1 MDFLFFLLI
10 LGGVVGFSIALGR
23 ANARARKNRVL
34 VDELRFD
41 LNALRS
47 TLPRRVWELERELAD
62 LKGGAAGGESVSR
75 PGDAEAT
82 GEPAPAEAAPQQP
95 AESGPPAATKFP
107 PTAPPFPATPGQTP
121 PPIPQPGVP
130 AATGVE
136 STPGQAPGS
145 ASAPGIPGYRPPPPP
160 AAPGQTPP
168 GGRFG
173 GLGGINWEQWVGIRG
188 AALLGAVVMALA
200 GILFLQYAIEHG
212 LIPPTVRVALGF
224 LAGIGCVAAAEKL
237 RERGYAPTANAL
249 AGAGIVILY
258 ASVWAAR
265 VLYELIGSGL
275 GYGLMILVT
284 LACGMLSWRHRARD
298 TALLGLIG
306 GFATPLLLS
315 TGQDNPI
322 GLFAYILMLDAGLF
336 ALARL
341 RGWPVLAGLSLAGTV
356 FYQLSWIMLRMGPE
370 RAMLGLGILGLFGL
384 FYAITGRFQAGA
396 SEDGKER
403 ETWQSTQIAGVLLPF
418 AFALYFAGNA
428 VFTPHLYPIG
438 ILLLLLSAVAGWL
451 SRVQNFPLLS
461 TGSASGSV
469 AVVWVWCLQAE
480 WSAALAWEAVGV
492 CVALALLFH
501 VFFELDW
508 RRGGGDDYQSFSH
521 GPLITS
527 AGLLALLVFT
537 PLWARMSPAPFW
549 PWLCGWVGLAALLIR
564 QSVEPSRQHKQG
576 LAALGLGLGFS
587 LFYGAHRGAPGFPA
601 AALYFGVLGVCA
613 VAFQA
618 LAVVLKEARRQAWA
632 NRAAA
637 IFAATVLFVLLGEGL
652 EPRLSPE
659 LYLTTTVLLALLIVL
674 AATRLGSGKWY
685 FTGMAL
691 LALGHNIWTAEYR
704 GFSSNPDGALAA
716 FLLQLLAVLLFSWW
730 PLLTRTRFGGERWA
744 WYAAALA
751 GPAWFLAL
759 RELYEIRFGDAAIGL
774 LPVALGALSLG
785 AAFRI
790 QKQGLL
796 DPAMH
801 KRGLVWFSAVAM
813 GFISVAIPLQLD
825 KEWITLGW
833 AIQGFAL
840 TALWKRLD
848 HTGLKY
854 FALALLAVVTIR
866 LVANPEI
873 VNYHPRSSFPFIN
886 WLMYTYLVPAAALL
900 GSAWNL
906 YRLEVERSS
915 GREEFVYSR
924 GHSVGAILCGMA
936 AISVVFVWINLTIF
950 DFFSA
955 GPQLTISFEHMAARD
970 LSQSLAWALYALLL
984 LAIGVNRQNAGLR
997 WISLAFLVLTIGKVF
1012 LHDLGELEDL
1022 YRVASLVGLAL
1033 SLILVSLAYQRF
1045 VFRKDSRSESSSKG
1059 D

>member
-1 MDFLFFLLI
+1 M
-10 LGGVVGFSIALGR
+10 
-23 ANARARKNRVL
+23 
-34 VDELRFD
+34 
-41 LNALRS
+41 
-47 TLPRRVWELERELAD
+47 
-62 LKGGAAGGESVSR
+62 
-75 PGDAEAT
+75 
-82 GEPAPAEAAPQQP
+82 
-95 AESGPPAATKFP
+95 
-107 PTAPPFPATPGQTP
+107 
-121 PPIPQPGVP
+121 
-130 AATGVE
+130 
-136 STPGQAPGS
+136 
-145 ASAPGIPGYRPPPPP
+145 
-160 AAPGQTPP
+160 
-168 GGRFG
+168 G

-200 GILFLQYAIEHG
+200 GVLFLQYAIEHG

-224 LAGIGCVAAAEKL
+224 LAGIACVAGAEKL
-237 RERGYAPTANAL
+237 RERGYGPTAGAL

-306 GFATPLLLS
+306 GFATPLLLT

-322 GLFAYILMLDAGLF
+322 GLFAYILMLNVGLF

-341 RGWPVLAGLSLAGTV
+341 RGWPVLAVLSLAGTV
-356 FYQLSWIMLRMGPE
+356 FYQLGWIVDRMGPE

-384 FYAITGRFQAGA
+384 FYAIAGRLQIGA

-469 AVVWVWCLQAE
+469 AVVWVWCLQAK
-480 WSAALAWEAVGV
+480 WSAALAWEVVGV
-492 CVALALLFH
+492 CVVLALLFH
-501 VFFELDW
+501 VLFELDW
-508 RRGGGDDYQSFSH
+508 RGGGGDDYQPFSQ

-527 AGLLALLVFT
+527 AGFLALLVFT
-537 PLWARMSPAPFW
+537 PLWAGMSATFW

-576 LAALGLGLGFS
+576 LAALGVGLGFS
-587 LFYGAHRGAPGFPA
+587 LFYGAYGGGQGFPA
-601 AALYFGVLGVCA
+601 AALYFGVLGACGI
-613 VAFQA
+613 AFQA
-618 LAVVLKEARRQAWA
+618 LAVVLKEARRQVWA

-637 IFAATVLFVLLGEGL
+637 IFAATVLVFLLGEGL
-652 EPRLSPE
+652 EPRLSPG

-685 FTGMAL
+685 FSGMAL
-691 LALGHNIWTAEYR
+691 LALGHNLWTAEYYR
-704 GFSSNPDGALAA
+704 YDSNPESALLA

-759 RELYEIRFGDAAIGL
+759 RSLYEIRFGDAAIGL
-774 LPVALGALSLG
+774 LPVALAALSLG
-785 AAFRI
+785 LAFRI

-854 FALALLAVVTIR
+854 FALALLALVTIR

-900 GSAWNL
+900 GSSWNL
-906 YRLEVERSS
+906 NRLEVERSS
-915 GREEFVYSR
+915 EREAAIYSR
-924 GHSVGAILCGMA
+924 GYSVGAILCGMA
-936 AISVVFVWINLTIF
+936 AIAVVFVWINLAIF
-950 DFFSA
+950 DFFSV
-955 GPQLTISFEHMAARD
+955 GPQIAISFERMAARD

-984 LAIGVNRQNAGLR
+984 LAIGVNRHNAGLR

-1022 YRVASLVGLAL
+1022 YRVASLVGLAF

-1045 VFRKDSRSESSSKG
+1045 VFGKDSPGESSPKG

>member
-1 MDFLFFLLI
+1 MRWVFW
-10 LGGVVGFSIALGR
+10 R
-23 ANARARKNRVL
+23 A
-34 VDELRFD
+34 
-41 LNALRS
+41 S
-47 TLPRRVWELERELAD
+47 
-62 LKGGAAGGESVSR
+62 GAS
-75 PGDAEAT
+75 
-82 GEPAPAEAAPQQP
+82 PAPRSFGNA
-95 AESGPPAATKFP
+95 
-107 PTAPPFPATPGQTP
+107 
-121 PPIPQPGVP
+121 
-130 AATGVE
+130 
-136 STPGQAPGS
+136 
-145 ASAPGIPGYRPPPPP
+145 GY
-160 AAPGQTPP
+160 G
-168 GGRFG
+168 
-173 GLGGINWEQWVGIRG
+173 
-188 AALLGAVVMALA
+188 
-200 GILFLQYAIEHG
+200 
-212 LIPPTVRVALGF
+212 
-224 LAGIGCVAAAEKL
+224 
-237 RERGYAPTANAL
+237 PTANAL

-322 GLFAYILMLDAGLF
+322 GFFAYILMLDAGLF

-341 RGWPVLAGLSLAGTV
+341 RGWPVLAALSLGGTV
-356 FYQLSWIMLRMGPE
+356 FYQLVWIVLRMGPE

-384 FYAITGRFQAGA
+384 FYAIAGRLQGSG
-396 SEDGKER
+396 SEDEKER
-403 ETWQSTQIAGVLLPF
+403 ETWQPTQTAGVLLPF

-461 TGSASGSV
+461 AGSASGSV

-492 CVALALLFH
+492 CVVLALLFH

-508 RRGGGDDYQSFSH
+508 HRDGGDDYQSFSQ
-521 GPLITS
+521 GTLITS
-527 AGLLALLVFT
+527 AGFLALLVFT
-537 PLWARMSPAPFW
+537 PLWAGMSATFW
-549 PWLCGWVGLAALLIR
+549 PWLCGWAGLAALLIR

-587 LFYGAHRGAPGFPA
+587 LFYAAHGGAPRFPA
-601 AALYFGVLGVCA
+601 AALYFGVIGACGI
-613 VAFQA
+613 AFQA
-618 LAVVLKEARRQAWA
+618 IAVVLKEVRRQAWA
-632 NRAAA
+632 NHAAA
-637 IFAATVLFVLLGEGL
+637 IFAATVLVFLLGEGL
-652 EPRLSPE
+652 AHRLSVG

-685 FTGMAL
+685 FSGMAL
-691 LALGHNIWTAEYR
+691 LALGHNIWTAAY
-704 GFSSNPDGALAA
+704 GWTAGYGGSSLNPDEALLA

-759 RELYEIRFGDAAIGL
+759 RSLYEIRFGAAAIGV
-774 LPVALGALSLG
+774 LPVALAALSLG
-785 AAFRI
+785 LAFRI

-873 VNYHPRSSFPFIN
+873 VSYHPRSSFPFIN

-906 YRLEVERSS
+906 NRLEVERSS
-915 GREEFVYSR
+915 EREESIYS
-924 GHSVGAILCGMA
+924 GGYSVGAILCGMA
-936 AISVVFVWINLTIF
+936 AIAVVFVWINLAIF

-955 GPQLTISFEHMAARD
+955 GPQITISFEHMAARD

-984 LAIGVNRQNAGLR
+984 LAIGVNRHNAGLR

-1022 YRVASLVGLAL
+1022 YRVASLVGLAF

-1045 VFRKDSRSESSSKG
+1045 MFGKDSPGESSPKG

>member
-1 MDFLFFLLI
+1 MDFFFFLLI

-62 LKGGAAGGESVSR
+62 LKGRAAGGEGVSR
-75 PGDAEAT
+75 PGDAEAA
-82 GEPAPAEAAPQQP
+82 GESAQAAAAQ
-95 AESGPPAATKFP
+95 APPAAAQ
-107 PTAPPFPATPGQTP
+107 APPATLADQPAGPSG
-121 PPIPQPGVP
+121 
-130 AATGVE
+130 TGVE
-136 STPGQAPGS
+136 PTSDQVPESAP
-145 ASAPGIPGYRPPPPP
+145 APGIPGYRPPPPS

-168 GGRFG
+168 SGSPG

-188 AALLGAVVMALA
+188 AALLGAIVMALA
-200 GILFLQYAIEHG
+200 GILFLQYAIEHE

-224 LAGIGCVAAAEKL
+224 LVGIGCVVAAEKL
-237 RERGYAPTANAL
+237 RERDYGPTASAL

-265 VLYELIGSGL
+265 VLYDLIGSGL

-322 GLFAYILMLDAGLF
+322 GLFAYILMLDVGLF

-356 FYQLSWIMLRMGPE
+356 FYQLVWIVSRMGPE

-384 FYAITGRFQAGA
+384 FYAIAGRFQV
-396 SEDGKER
+396 SEGEDKKER

-438 ILLLLLSAVAGWL
+438 ILLLSLSAVAGWL

-469 AVVWVWCLQAE
+469 AVVWVWCLQAK

-501 VFFELDW
+501 VLFELDW

-527 AGLLALLVFT
+527 AGFLALLVFT

-549 PWLCGWVGLAALLIR
+549 PWLCGWIGLAALLIR
-564 QSVEPSRQHKQG
+564 QSVEPSGRQKQG
-576 LAALGLGLGFS
+576 LAALGVGLGFS
-587 LFYGAHRGAPGFPA
+587 LFYGAHRGAPEFPA
-601 AALYFGVLGVCA
+601 AALYFGVLGACGI
-613 VAFQA
+613 AFQA
-618 LAVVLKEARRQAWA
+618 LAVVLKEARRQVWA

-652 EPRLSPE
+652 EPRLSSG

-685 FTGMAL
+685 FSGMAL

-704 GFSSNPDGALAA
+704 GFNSNPDGALAA
-716 FLLQLLAVLLFSWW
+716 FLLQLLAVGLFSWW

-751 GPAWFLAL
+751 GPAWFPAL
-759 RELYEIRFGDAAIGL
+759 RRLYEIRFGDAAIGV
-774 LPVALGALSLG
+774 LPVALAAISLG
-785 AAFRI
+785 LAFRI

-873 VNYHPRSSFPFIN
+873 VNYHPSSSFPFIN

-915 GREEFVYSR
+915 GREESIYAR
-924 GHSVGAILCGMA
+924 GYSVGAILCGMA
-936 AISVVFVWINLTIF
+936 AISVVFVWINLAIF

-984 LAIGVNRQNAGLR
+984 LAIGVNRRNAGLR

-1022 YRVASLVGLAL
+1022 YRVASLVGLAV

-1045 VFRKDSRSESSSKG
+1045 VFGKDSPSERSPKG

>member
-1 MDFLFFLLI
+1 MDFLFFLL
-10 LGGVVGFSIALGR
+10 LVGGVVGFSIALGR
-23 ANARARKNRVL
+23 ANARARMNRVL

-47 TLPRRVWELERELAD
+47 TLPRRVWELEQELAD
-62 LKGGAAGGESVSR
+62 LKKHPAGVEGELQPGAAELTEEV
-75 PGDAEAT
+75 
-82 GEPAPAEAAPQQP
+82 APAQAAPEQP
-95 AESGPPAATKFP
+95 AESAPPAVAPVP
-107 PTAPPFPATPGQTP
+107 PVADQTP
-121 PPIPQPGVP
+121 AVSPVDQPAGPVGTGVDSTPDQPPVSPPAPGVP
-130 AATGVE
+130 GH
-136 STPGQAPGS
+136 
-145 ASAPGIPGYRPPPPP
+145 RPPPPP
-160 AAPGQTPP
+160 PPPLGQQPP
-168 GGRFG
+168 GGPFG
-173 GLGGINWEQWVGIRG
+173 GLSGVDWEQWVGIRG
-188 AALLGAVVMALA
+188 AAVLGAVVMALA

-212 LIPPTVRVALGF
+212 LIPPTVRVAVGF
-224 LAGIGCVAAAEKL
+224 LVGIACVLGAEKL
-237 RERGYAPTANAL
+237 RERGYGPTASAL

-265 VLYELIGSGL
+265 VLYELIGNGL

-284 LACGMLSWRHRARD
+284 LACGMLSWRHRARV
-298 TALLGLIG
+298 TAVLGLVG

-322 GLFAYILMLDAGLF
+322 GLFAYILMLDVGLF
-336 ALARL
+336 VLARF
-341 RGWPVLAGLSLAGTV
+341 RGWPVLAVLSLAGTV
-356 FYQLSWIMLRMGPE
+356 FYQVVWIVFRMGPE

-384 FYAITGRFQAGA
+384 FYALAGRFQIGG
-396 SEDGKER
+396 SDDEKQR

-418 AFALYFAGNA
+418 AFALYFADST
-428 VFTPHLYPIG
+428 VFTPRLYPVG
-438 ILLLLLSAVAGWL
+438 ILLLSLSAVASWL

-461 TGSASGSV
+461 TGAASGSV
-469 AVVWVWCLQAE
+469 AVVWAWCLQAK

-492 CVALALLFH
+492 CIVLALLFH
-501 VFFELDW
+501 AFFELDW
-508 RRGGGDDYQSFSH
+508 RRSSGDDYEPFSH
-521 GPLITS
+521 SPLITS
-527 AGLLALLVFT
+527 AGFLALLVFT
-537 PLWARMSPAPFW
+537 PLWAGMDQAPFW
-549 PWLCGWVGLAALLIR
+549 PWLCGWVALAALLIR
-564 QSVEPSRQHKQG
+564 QSVESSREHKQG

-587 LFYGAHRGAPGFPA
+587 LFYGAHRSAPQFPP
-601 AALYFGVLGVCA
+601 AALYFGVLGACA
-613 VAFQA
+613 IGFQA
-618 LAVVLKEARRQAWA
+618 LALVRKEARQQVWA
-632 NRAAA
+632 NRACAV
-637 IFAATVLFVLLGEGL
+637 FPATVLVFLLGEGL
-652 EPRLSPE
+652 EPGLAPG
-659 LYLTTTVLLALLIVL
+659 LYLTTTIFLALLIVL
-674 AATRLGSGKWY
+674 AATRLTSGKWY
-685 FTGMAL
+685 FSGMAL
-691 LALGHNIWTAEYR
+691 LALGHNLWTAEYR
-704 GFSSNPDGALAA
+704 GFDTDPDSALVA
-716 FLLQLLAVLLFSWW
+716 FLLQLFAVSLFSLW
-730 PLLTRTRFGGERWA
+730 PLLTGTSFSGERWA

-759 RELYEIRFGDAAIGL
+759 KSLYETRFGDAAIGL
-774 LPVALGALSLG
+774 LPVALAGLSLG
-785 AAFRI
+785 AAFRV

-801 KRGLVWFSAVAM
+801 KRGLVWFAAVAM

-873 VNYHPRSSFPFIN
+873 VNYHPRSTIPFIN

-906 YRLEVERSS
+906 NRLEVER
-915 GREEFVYSR
+915 RAEWEEHIYSP
-924 GHSVGAILCGMA
+924 GYSIGAILCGVA
-936 AISVVFVWINLTIF
+936 AISVVFVWINLAIF
-950 DFFSA
+950 DFFSV
-955 GPQLTISFEHMAARD
+955 GPQIAISFERMAARD

-984 LAIGVNRQNAGLR
+984 LAIGVNRHNAGLR

-1022 YRVASLVGLAL
+1022 YRVASLVGLAV

-1045 VFRKDSRSESSSKG
+1045 VFRKPSPSEGPPEG

>member
-1 MDFLFFLLI
+1 MEFFFVVLI

-23 ANARARKNRVL
+23 ANARARQHRAL

-41 LNALRS
+41 LDALRS
-47 TLPRRVWELERELAD
+47 TLPRRIWDLEREL
-62 LKGGAAGGESVSR
+62 KKRAAGVEEGLKPR
-75 PGDAEAT
+75 G
-82 GEPAPAEAAPQQP
+82 AEAAGEPTPAQAAAQQP
-95 AESGPPAATKFP
+95 AE
-107 PTAPPFPATPGQTP
+107 TAPPRVAPAPPPPPAPTP
-121 PPIPQPGVP
+121 PPD
-130 AATGVE
+130 AAPTA
-136 STPGQAPGS
+136 APEPS
-145 ASAPGIPGYRPPPPP
+145 SAPDIPGYRPPPPP
-160 AAPGQTPP
+160 SSVGQAPPSGP
-168 GGRFG
+168 FD
-173 GLGGINWEQWVGIRG
+173 GLGRIDWERWVGVRG

-212 LIPPTVRVALGF
+212 MIPPIVRVALGF
-224 LAGIGCVAAAEKL
+224 LVGIGCVLAAEML
-237 RERGYAPTANAL
+237 RERGYRPTANAL
-249 AGAGIVILY
+249 AGAGVVILY

-284 LACGMLSWRHRARD
+284 LACGMISWRHRARD

-322 GLFAYILMLDAGLF
+322 GLFAYILMLDVGLF

-341 RGWPVLAGLSLAGTV
+341 RGWPVLAVLSLAGTV
-356 FYQLSWIMLRMGPE
+356 FYQASWIVLRMGPE

-384 FYAITGRFQAGA
+384 FYAVAGRFQIAEA
-396 SEDGKER
+396 EDGKER

-418 AFALYFAGNA
+418 AFALYFAGSA
-428 VFTPHLYPIG
+428 VFTPHLYPVG

-451 SRVQNFPLLS
+451 SRVQDFQLLA
-461 TGSASGSV
+461 TGAASGSV
-469 AVVWVWCLQAE
+469 AVVWVWCLQAN
-480 WSAALAWEAVGV
+480 WSVELAWEAAGV

-501 VFFELDW
+501 FFFEMDR
-508 RRGGGDDYQSFSH
+508 RRGIANDSANGNANDYPPSSH
-521 GPLITS
+521 APLITA
-527 AGLLALLVFT
+527 AGFLALLIFT
-537 PLWARMSPAPFW
+537 PLWVRMTPVPLW
-549 PWLCGWVGLAALLIR
+549 PWLCGWAVLAALLMR

-587 LFYGAHRGAPGFPA
+587 LFYGAHRGFPGFPA
-601 AALYFGVLGVCA
+601 MALYFGLVGACA
-613 VAFQA
+613 VAFQVV
-618 LAVVLKEARRQAWA
+618 AVVLKEARRQSWA

-637 IFAATVLFVLLGEGL
+637 IFPATVLLFLLLEGL
-652 EPRLSPE
+652 EPKLSAI
-659 LYLTTTVLLALLIVL
+659 LYLTTTILLALLMVL
-674 AATRLGSGKWY
+674 AATRVPSGKWY
-685 FTGMAL
+685 FAAMAL
-691 LALGHNIWTAEYR
+691 LALGHNIWTAGY
-704 GFSSNPDGALAA
+704 GGSSSDPDSALVA
-716 FLLQLLAVLLFSWW
+716 FLLQLFAVLLFSWW

-759 RELYEIRFGDAAIGL
+759 RSLYEIRFGDSAIGL
-774 LPVALGALSLG
+774 LPVGLGALSLG
-785 AAFRI
+785 LAFRI

-796 DPAMH
+796 DPEMH

-873 VNYHPRSSFPFIN
+873 VDYHPRSSFPFIN

-906 YRLEVERSS
+906 YRLEVERQVDW
-915 GREEFVYSR
+915 EESIYSR
-924 GHSVGAILCGMA
+924 GYSIGAISCTVA
-936 AISVVFVWINLTIF
+936 AITVVFVWINLTIF

-955 GPQLTISFEHMAARD
+955 GPQLAISFERMAARD
-970 LSQSLAWALYALLL
+970 LSLSLAWALYALLL
-984 LAIGVNRQNAGLR
+984 LAIGVNRQNVGLR

-1022 YRVASLVGLAL
+1022 YRVASLVGLAF

-1045 VFRKDSRSESSSKG
+1045 VFRKDSLSERSPEG

>member
-1 MDFLFFLLI
+1 MDFLFFVLI
-10 LGGVVGFSIALGR
+10 LGGVVGFSIALSR

-62 LKGGAAGGESVSR
+62 LKGAAGGEGVSR
-75 PGDAEAT
+75 PEDAEAA
-82 GEPAPAEAAPQQP
+82 GESAEAAPQQP
-95 AESGPPAATKFP
+95 AESGAAAAAPVPPAAAQFP
-107 PTAPPFPATPGQTP
+107 PAAAQAPPATPAD
-121 PPIPQPGVP
+121 QPGGP

-136 STPGQAPGS
+136 STPDQAPES
-145 ASAPGIPGYRPPPPP
+145 APAPGIAGYRPPPPP

-168 GGRFG
+168 SGPFG

-188 AALLGAVVMALA
+188 AALLGAIVMALA
-200 GILFLQYAIEHG
+200 GILFLQYAIEHE

-224 LAGIGCVAAAEKL
+224 LVGIGCVAGAEKL
-237 RERGYAPTANAL
+237 RERGYGPTANAL

-265 VLYELIGSGL
+265 VLYGLIGSSL

-284 LACGMLSWRHRARD
+284 LACGMLSWRYRARD

-322 GLFAYILMLDAGLF
+322 GLFAYILMLNAGLF

-341 RGWPVLAGLSLAGTV
+341 RGWPVLAGLSLAATV
-356 FYQLSWIMLRMGPE
+356 FYQLTWIVLRMGPE
-370 RAMLGLGILGLFGL
+370 RAMLGLGILGMFGL
-384 FYAITGRFQAGA
+384 FYAIAGRLQGAG
-396 SEDGKER
+396 SEDEKER
-403 ETWQSTQIAGVLLPF
+403 ETWQPAQTAGVLLPF

-451 SRVQNFPLLS
+451 SRVQDFPLLS

-469 AVVWVWCLQAE
+469 AVVAVWCLQAE

-492 CVALALLFH
+492 CVVLALLFH
-501 VFFELDW
+501 VLFELDW
-508 RRGGGDDYQSFSH
+508 RRGGGDDYQPFSH

-527 AGLLALLVFT
+527 AGFLALLVFT
-537 PLWARMSPAPFW
+537 PLWARMSPVPFW
-549 PWLCGWVGLAALLIR
+549 PWLCGWIGLAALLIR
-564 QSVEPSRQHKQG
+564 QSVEPSGRQKLG
-576 LAALGLGLGFS
+576 LAALGVGLGFS

-613 VAFQA
+613 VAFQG
-618 LAVVLKEARRQAWA
+618 LAVVLKEARRQVWA

-637 IFAATVLFVLLGEGL
+637 IFPATVLVFLMLEGL
-652 EPRLSPE
+652 EPKLSPL
-659 LYLTTTVLLALLIVL
+659 LYLTTTILLALLIVL
-674 AATRLGSGKWY
+674 AATCLRSGKWY

-704 GFSSNPDGALAA
+704 GFSSNPDGALIA
-716 FLLQLLAVLLFSWW
+716 FLLQLLAVGLFSWW

-759 RELYEIRFGDAAIGL
+759 RQLYEIRFGDAAIGL
-774 LPVALGALSLG
+774 LPVALAALSLG

-873 VNYHPRSSFPFIN
+873 VHYHPRSSFPFIN

-906 YRLEVERSS
+906 FRLEVERSS
-915 GREEFVYSR
+915 EREAAIYSR

-936 AISVVFVWINLTIF
+936 AILVVFVWINLAIF

-984 LAIGVNRQNAGLR
+984 LAIGVNRHIAGLR
-997 WISLAFLVLTIGKVF
+997 WISLAFLLLTIGKVF

-1022 YRVASLVGLAL
+1022 YRVASLVGLAF

-1045 VFRKDSRSESSSKG
+1045 VFGKDSRSESSPKG